1 MNKLTPSPLFLTIKK
16 VIRRIHNSGYNLEE
30 AMMASGCA
38 AIYFAERAQ
47 IMYIDPF
54 KPFKI
59 NDNLKNEIIANSM
72 ELAKSHFE
80 KLADVKP
87 GRLLRK
93 DEIVT
98 CIDLVLSEVTLMVY
112 DEDSVKPREGW
123 AYPSNVQI
131 ANEASE
137 QAGVYLE
144 LV

>member
-1 MNKLTPSPLFLTIKK
+1 
-16 VIRRIHNSGYNLEE
+16 
-30 AMMASGCA
+30 MASGCA

-59 NDNLKNEIIANSM
+59 DDNLKNVIIANSM
-72 ELAKSHFE
+72 ELAKSYFE

-98 CIDLVLSEVTLMVY
+98 CIELALSETTLMVY
-112 DEDSVKPREGW
+112 DEDSVKPKEGW
-123 AYPSNVQI
+123 AYPSNIHI